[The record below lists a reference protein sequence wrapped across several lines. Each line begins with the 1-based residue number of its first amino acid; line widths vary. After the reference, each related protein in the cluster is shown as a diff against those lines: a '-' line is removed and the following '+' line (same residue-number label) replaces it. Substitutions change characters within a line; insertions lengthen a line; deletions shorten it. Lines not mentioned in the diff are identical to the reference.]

1 MKEKWILDFP
11 LWLSLTS
18 SEFKKHPEASLAQP
32 QPRIPED
39 QSRDPKA
46 SRPKNTKPL
55 SLDTDWTELT
65 SSSGKEAS
73 MALTRL
79 VLTSFIWGGGDS
91 ADLAYRSLGVLALY
105 LKLFAWCDSKNLER
119 EIARASALAC

>member
-11 LWLSLTS
+11 LWLPLTS
-18 SEFKKHPEASLAQP
+18 SEFKKHPETSLAQP

-39 QSRDPKA
+39 QSRDPKT

-79 VLTSFIWGGGDS
+79 VLPSFIWGGGDS
-91 ADLAYRSLGVLALY
+91 ADLAYGSLGVLALY
-105 LKLFAWCDSKNLER
+105 LKLFAWCDFKNLER

>member
-46 SRPKNTKPL
+46 SRPKHTKPL

-73 MALTRL
+73 VALTRL
-79 VLTSFIWGGGDS
+79 VLTSFIWGGGI
-91 ADLAYRSLGVLALY
+91 LL
-105 LKLFAWCDSKNLER
+105 
-119 EIARASALAC
+119 I